1 MNDHALTKHTEKQG
15 ILLIFSFNI
24 LSGVQAVYLSGMLK
38 KADVFSTLILT
49 FLLVSLY
56 FYVAQSISKKPL
68 VETRWKDWIGVNL
81 TTAGSWLGFFIALK
95 YIEPAISSALANS
108 IGPLATILITVFI
121 LRKDKLS
128 APQLFTALGVM
139 VSMIFMINST
149 FSGHSAMGYIDRDD
163 AILGVVMSFVC
174 GISMV
179 LNTLASKS
187 LNQKGVSPGQ
197 IMSSRFI
204 FLIIIAFLICDKP
217 VLVYTATTFYWEILM
232 IAVVGN
238 IIPLYCLQLGIKKSE
253 PLTVSL
259 SLVAAPVIFIFIQM
273 VNDHLYFSMNSLL
286 GTSSA
291 MAFVVLGI
299 YLKQRKSSV
308 LVDQSQT
315 LKRHGKEL

>member
-1 MNDHALTKHTEKQG
+1 MSDYSATKNTENQG

-24 LSGVQAVYLSGMLK
+24 LSGVQAVYLSGMLQ

-108 IGPLATILITVFI
+108 IGPLVTILITVFI
-121 LRKDKLS
+121 LKTDKLS
-128 APQLFTALGVM
+128 APQMVTALGVM
-139 VSMIFMINST
+139 ASMIFMINST
-149 FSGHSAMGYIDRDD
+149 FSGNSAMGHIDRDD

-174 GISMV
+174 GVSMA

-187 LNQKGVSPGQ
+187 LNQKGVTPGK
-197 IMSSRFI
+197 IMSKRFLL
-204 FLIIIAFLICDKP
+204 LIGIAFVLSDKP

-232 IAVVGN
+232 IAVIGN
-238 IIPLYCLQLGIKKSE
+238 IIPLYCLQLGIKKSD
-253 PLTVSL
+253 PLIVSF
-259 SLVAAPVIFIFIQM
+259 SLVAAPIIYLFIQM
-273 VNDHLYFSMNSLL
+273 FNSRLTFSMESLI

-291 MAFVVLGI
+291 IIFVVIGI
-299 YLKQRKSSV
+299 YLKQKRAVNQPKEEP
-308 LVDQSQT
+308 LQSA
-315 LKRHGKEL
+315 K